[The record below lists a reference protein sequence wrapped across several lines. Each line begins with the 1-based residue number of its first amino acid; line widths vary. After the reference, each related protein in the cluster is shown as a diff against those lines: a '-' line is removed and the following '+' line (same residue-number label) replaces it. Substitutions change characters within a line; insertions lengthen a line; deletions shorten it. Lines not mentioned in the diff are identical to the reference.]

1 LSDLTHTNSM
11 MNEIRELL
19 LNARQRVAVQ
29 VNTELL
35 STYWNVGKIIVEHEQ
50 ENKDRAD
57 YGKQTLKE
65 LSKELTKE
73 FGKGFSVSTV
83 SNLQFMR
90 RFYQSYQIQ
99 QTVSVKLSW
108 SHYCEL
114 LTISDLDKRSFY
126 EKETINSGWSIR
138 ELKRQISTSL
148 YERLLLSEGK
158 TNKETVLALAEKG
171 IEMST
176 PLDIIKDPYVFEF
189 LGVPENKPMLESDLE
204 KALVA
209 QIEKFLLELGRGFMF
224 VGTQQRITLNNTHY
238 YVDMVF
244 YNKILR
250 AYVLIELKTTKLTPE
265 AAGQLNMYLNY
276 YAAEVNDEHDN
287 PPIGIILCTDKDSI
301 AAEYALGGLSNNI
314 FASRY
319 VSYIPNKEQLIAQVE
334 AVLNEWHNSEKE

>member
-1 LSDLTHTNSM
+1 MSDLTHTNSM

-35 STYWNVGKIIVEHEQ
+35 STYWNVGKIIVEYEQ
-50 ENKDRAD
+50 ESKDRAD
-57 YGKQTLKE
+57 YGKQTLKQ

-73 FGKGFSVSTV
+73 FGKGFSV

-99 QTVSVKLSW
+99 QAVSVKLSW

-114 LTISDLDKRSFY
+114 LTISDADKRSFY

-171 IEMST
+171 IEMSS
-176 PLDIIKDPYVFEF
+176 PLDMIKDPYVFEF

-209 QIEKFLLELGRGFMF
+209 
-224 VGTQQRITLNNTHY
+224 
-238 YVDMVF
+238 
-244 YNKILR
+244 
-250 AYVLIELKTTKLTPE
+250 PE

-319 VSYIPNKEQLIAQVE
+319 VSYIPDKEQLIAQVE